1 MRQLIIRSS
10 FWVFGGQVG
19 GQVLRLVSN
28 LIMTRLLV
36 PEMFG
41 VMAVANTLIVGLNLC
56 SYFGIHHNI
65 IQSNRGDERI
75 FLDTAWV
82 LQILR
87 GKLILVFALCI
98 SAGLY
103 FANQLGL
110 IPLGS
115 AYADTSLPAIIA
127 VLSLTAF
134 ISGFESTKLPT
145 ASRHMALGKLTIIEL
160 GSQLIGLITMIIF
173 ALIHQ
178 TIWALVIGTLVGAL
192 SKTMASHFVL
202 PGVNNKFAWETSA
215 FKELFGFGKW
225 ILLTTV
231 MGFFVRNSD
240 KLILAGLI
248 SSQLLGIYT
257 IAIFLTNALQDV
269 MTRWASAVVLPVLSK
284 VHRENP
290 DELIKV
296 HYKFRLPFD
305 VVTLFL
311 CGFLYNTGHV
321 IIEILYDSRYDGAK
335 YMIEILS
342 LWILG
347 SRTIIAEQCYLAVGK
362 PKLSVPMNVL
372 QLIGLF
378 TLLVP
383 AYHYFGMVG
392 ALYVIVLSILITLP
406 LTWYFLKKNRLLDW
420 KLELITLPALF
431 LGYGFSKLFI
441 MAYESIKA
449 GI

>member
-10 FWVFGGQVG
+10 FWVFGGQIS
-19 GQVLRLVSN
+19 GQALRLVTN

-36 PEMFG
+36 PDMFG

-65 IQSNRGDERI
+65 IQSKRGDERI

-98 SAGLY
+98 AIGLY
-103 FANQLGL
+103 FANLAGL

-134 ISGFESTKLPT
+134 IAGFESTKLPT
-145 ASRHMALGKLTIIEL
+145 ASRHMALGKLTLIEL
-160 GSQLIGLITMIIF
+160 GSQLIGLIAMIVF
-173 ALIHQ
+173 ALVQ
-178 TIWALVIGTLVGAL
+178 TSIWALVIGTLVGTL
-192 SKTMASHFVL
+192 TKTIASHVAL

-269 MTRWASAVVLPVLSK
+269 MTKWASGVVLPVLSK

-290 DELIKV
+290 DELLKV
-296 HYKFRLPFD
+296 HYRFRIPFD
-305 VVTLFL
+305 IVTLFL

-321 IIEILYDSRYDGAK
+321 IIEVLYDSRYDGAK

-342 LWILG
+342 LWLLG
-347 SRTIIAEQCYLAVGK
+347 SRTIIAEQCYLAIGK
-362 PKLSVPMNVL
+362 PKFSVPMNVL

-378 TLLVP
+378 TLLIP

-392 ALYVIVLSILITLP
+392 ALYVIVISILITLP

-420 KLELITLPALF
+420 KRELITLPALF
-431 LGYGFSKLFI
+431 VGYGFSKLFI
-441 MAYESIKA
+441 MAYENI
-449 GI
+449 